1 MATTETWH
9 PVRPQITDPDL
20 APPANFAPL
29 APAFSNDCL
38 VDEPQQRGFYQNH
51 KFAIIVSV
59 VILLIVIV
67 VLFMY
72 LTRKE
77 KKKTAA
83 AAEDGDIPP
92 QPGPEDVNLD
102 ELNRLR
108 DMRRQAREQRVAP
121 ATLPQRPAPAQ
132 RVAPATLPQR
142 PAPAQR
148 VAPATLPQRPAP
160 AVYTPAQIVHAPAQ
174 APAQIVHTPVQA
186 PAQIVHAPA
195 QAPVEQVL
203 AQEPQE
209 AAESQVDNDMNA
221 LISSLTDE
229 VAASEAEVDGQEL

>member
-121 ATLPQRPAPAQ
+121 ATLPQRPAPA
-132 RVAPATLPQR
+132 
-142 PAPAQR
+142 
-148 VAPATLPQRPAP
+148 
-160 AVYTPAQIVHAPAQ
+160 VYTPAQIVHAPAQ

>member
-142 PAPAQR
+142 PAPA
-148 VAPATLPQRPAP
+148 
-160 AVYTPAQIVHAPAQ
+160 VYTPAQIVHAPVQ